1 MWQSEQKVGLGLENS
16 EAVAE
21 TFTDSGRRAKD
32 KDLFIKIDNH
42 HLYGLRKSMR
52 SSVIVSCH

>member
-1 MWQSEQKVGLGLENS
+1 MWQSELKVGLGLENS
-16 EAVAE
+16 KEVAE
-21 TFTDSGRRAKD
+21 TFTDSGRRAED
-32 KDLFIKIDNH
+32 KDLFIKIHN